1 MKIYLVGMPG
11 SGKSTLGE
19 QLARALDVQFLDLDT
34 EIEKKEGKSIP
45 QIFLEHGENYFRIV
59 EAEKLRELAGSDNSF
74 VLATGGG
81 APCFYNGMDTLNET
95 GISVFLNVPIS
106 ELIRRVSRNKDR
118 PLLANEDIE
127 KKMQTLLEKRLPVYK
142 KASIVVDNPTLD
154 SVLRHFR
161 K

>member
-19 QLARALDVQFLDLDT
+19 QLARALDAQFLDLDT

-106 ELIRRVSRNKDR
+106 ELIRRVSKNKDR

>member
-34 EIEKKEGKSIP
+34 EIEKKERKSIP
-45 QIFLEHGENYFRIV
+45 QIFLEHGEDYFRTI
-59 EAEKLRELAGSDNSF
+59 EAGILRELAGSDDNF

-95 GISVFLNVPIS
+95 GISVFLNVPII
-106 ELIRRVSRNKDR
+106 ELIRRVSKNKDR
-118 PLLANEDIE
+118 PLLANEDIG

-142 KASIVVDNPTLD
+142 KASIIVDNPTLD